1 MLEAKV
7 SCQNDE
13 LPIIIF
19 DTTRNETTRWIN
31 DNAHFMGQS
40 KQMMN

>member
-1 MLEAKV
+1 MLEAKM

-19 DTTRNETTRWIN
+19 NTTWNETTRWIN
-31 DNAHFMGQS
+31 ANAHFIGQS
-40 KQMMN
+40 KQKMN